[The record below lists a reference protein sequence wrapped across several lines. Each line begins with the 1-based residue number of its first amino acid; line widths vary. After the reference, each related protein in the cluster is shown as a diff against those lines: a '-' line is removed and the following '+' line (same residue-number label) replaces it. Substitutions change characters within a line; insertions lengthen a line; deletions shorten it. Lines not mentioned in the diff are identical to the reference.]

1 MSRGS
6 GVCSHVAPGVCSSFA
21 SRDSFPAG
29 ACPYP
34 KAQRCLRRR
43 LFYQHQKRQCARNLV
58 ERRSTLFL
66 CFSLSW
72 ARAKLPWPSLIRK
85 VCPAMFGLEVSG
97 HLRCART
104 LPLDALFDIICYS
117 DALRPLSVFSGDVWT
132 RDAAHEPNQGLP
144 LQMGCYRLLC
154 NVAGGG
160 NISSSAHRIATIHC
174 SPLASP
180 SATHHSILAAAEA
193 SGCVALA
200 VISSLPPP
208 PSPGEAHRQNASLV
222 CNRHP
227 VLAAA
232 VSRHVMLERQRLS
245 HVKCFQESASTS
257 PDFDFKVVM
266 VAASFE
272 GTPPPPPPPL
282 Q

>member
-1 MSRGS
+1 MWERKSLVSGLWRRHREVMSRGS

-21 SRDSFPAG
+21 IRDSFPAG
-29 ACPYP
+29 ACLYP

-117 DALRPLSVFSGDVWT
+117 DALRPLSVFQGTFGRVTQHMSRIRGCLCKWDATGYCAMSQAAVT
-132 RDAAHEPNQGLP
+132 SAAAHIALLLSTAP
-144 LQMGCYRLLC
+144 RL
-154 NVAGGG
+154 
-160 NISSSAHRIATIHC
+160 R
-174 SPLASP
+174 
-180 SATHHSILAAAEA
+180 
-193 SGCVALA
+193 
-200 VISSLPPP
+200 
-208 PSPGEAHRQNASLV
+208 
-222 CNRHP
+222 
-227 VLAAA
+227 
-232 VSRHVMLERQRLS
+232 
-245 HVKCFQESASTS
+245 
-257 PDFDFKVVM
+257 
-266 VAASFE
+266 
-272 GTPPPPPPPL
+272 PPL
-282 Q
+282 QRTIRSSQLPRRQAV